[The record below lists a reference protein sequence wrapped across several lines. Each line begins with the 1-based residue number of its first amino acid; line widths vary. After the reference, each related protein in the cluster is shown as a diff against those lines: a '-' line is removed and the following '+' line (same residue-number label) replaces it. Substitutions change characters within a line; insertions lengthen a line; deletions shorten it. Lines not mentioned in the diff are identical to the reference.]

1 MKIVVLLR
9 RLRSRPGGI
18 ANGKGRLCGTC
29 DEAALRAALAAR
41 AAVPGSTVTVL
52 AAGPA
57 VSEDEVLRWA
67 LSAGADRAA
76 RVDDATLATVDY
88 QGLGRALGSAARHL
102 GADLVLC
109 GDRSED
115 EVQGAVG
122 PAVAEALGVAHVT
135 GTYDIKVAAGTATM
149 SRRDGGFVRTLRI
162 KLPALLGVTSQA
174 GAALPAHDVAPSAA
188 DAAKP
193 ILALDLAAVGLSAAE
208 LKHRDRCLGKA
219 HAVRVV
225 RNATLVKDPDELVA
239 RLREDRL
246 LG

>member
-1 MKIVVLLR
+1 MSLKLIVLVR
-9 RLRSRPGGI
+9 RLRARPDGAG
-18 ANGKGRLCGTC
+18 AARLCGTC

-41 AAVPGSTVTVL
+41 AAIPGTTVTAL

-57 VSEDEVLRWA
+57 TSEDAVLRWA
-67 LSAGADRAA
+67 LGAGVDKAV
-76 RVDDATLATVDY
+76 RVEDPALLTVDY
-88 QGLGRALGSAARHL
+88 QGLGRALGGAARSL

-122 PAVAEALGVAHVT
+122 PAVAEALGIPHVT
-135 GTYDIKVAAGTATM
+135 GVHDVKVAAGAATM
-149 SRRDGGFVRTLRI
+149 SRVEGGFVRTLRL
-162 KLPALLGVTSQA
+162 KLPTLLGVTSQS
-174 GAALPAHDVAPSAA
+174 GVALPAHDKIDSV
-188 DAAKP
+188 KP
-193 ILALDLAAVGLSAAE
+193 IQALDLAAVGLSAAE

-219 HAVRVV
+219 HPVRVV

>member
-1 MKIVVLLR
+1 MSLKLIVLLR
-9 RLRSRPGGI
+9 RLRARPDGAG
-18 ANGKGRLCGTC
+18 ATRLCGTC

-41 AAVPGSTVTVL
+41 AAIPGATVTAL

-57 VSEDEVLRWA
+57 ASEDAVLRWA
-67 LSAGADRAA
+67 LGAGADKAV
-76 RVDDATLATVDY
+76 RVDDAALLTVDY
-88 QGLGRALGSAARHL
+88 QGLGRALGGAARSL

-122 PAVAEALGVAHVT
+122 PAVAEALGIAHVT
-135 GTYDIKVAAGTATM
+135 GVHDVKVAAGAATL
-149 SRRDGGFVRTLRI
+149 SRLEGGFVRTLRV
-162 KLPALLGVTSQA
+162 KLPTLLGVTSQN
-174 GAALPAHDVAPSAA
+174 GVALPAHDKIDSV
-188 DAAKP
+188 KP
-193 ILALDLAAVGLSAAE
+193 IQALDLAAVGLSAAE

-219 HAVRVV
+219 HPVRVV

>member
-1 MKIVVLLR
+1 MSLKLVVLMR
-9 RLRSRPGGI
+9 RLRARPDGAG
-18 ANGKGRLCGTC
+18 AVRLCGTC

-57 VSEDEVLRWA
+57 VSEDPVLRWA
-67 LSAGADRAA
+67 LAAGVDRAM
-76 RVDDATLATVDY
+76 RVDDNALLTVDY
-88 QGLGRALGSAARHL
+88 QGLGRALGGAARSA
-102 GADLVLC
+102 GAELVLC

-122 PAVAEALGVAHVT
+122 PAVAEALGIAHVT
-135 GTYDIKVAAGTATM
+135 NVHDVKVAAGLATLT
-149 SRRDGGFVRTLRI
+149 RREGGFVRTLRV
-162 KLPALLGVTSQA
+162 KLPALLGVTSQG
-174 GAALPAHDVAPSAA
+174 GAALPAHDKLDQSR
-188 DAAKP
+188 P
-193 ILALDLAAVGLSAAE
+193 IQVLDLAAVGLSAAE

>member
-1 MKIVVLLR
+1 MSLKLIVLLR
-9 RLRSRPGGI
+9 RLRARPDGAG
-18 ANGKGRLCGTC
+18 ATRLCGTC
-29 DEAALRAALAAR
+29 DEAALRAALGAR
-41 AAVPGSTVTVL
+41 AAIPGATVTAV

-57 VSEDEVLRWA
+57 ASEDAVLRWA
-67 LSAGADRAA
+67 LGAGADKAV
-76 RVDDATLATVDY
+76 RVDDPALLTVDY
-88 QGLGRALGSAARHL
+88 QGLGRALGGAARSL

-122 PAVAEALGVAHVT
+122 PAVAEALGIAHVT
-135 GTYDIKVAAGTATM
+135 GVHDVKVAAGAATI
-149 SRRDGGFVRTLRI
+149 SRREGGFVRTLRV
-162 KLPALLGVTSQA
+162 KLPTLLGVTSQN
-174 GAALPAHDVAPSAA
+174 GVALPAHDKIDSV
-188 DAAKP
+188 KP
-193 ILALDLAAVGLSAAE
+193 IQALDLAAVGLSAAE

-219 HAVRVV
+219 HPVRVV

>member
-1 MKIVVLLR
+1 MSLKLVVLMR
-9 RLRSRPGGI
+9 RLRARPDGAG
-18 ANGKGRLCGTC
+18 ATRLCGTC

-41 AAVPGSTVTVL
+41 AANPGATVTVI

-57 VSEDEVLRWA
+57 GSEDPVLRWA
-67 LSAGADRAA
+67 LAAGADRAM
-76 RVDDATLATVDY
+76 RVDDPALLTVDY
-88 QGLGRALGSAARHL
+88 QGLGRALGGAARSA

-122 PAVAEALGVAHVT
+122 PAVAEALGIAHVT
-135 GTYDIKVAAGTATM
+135 GAHDVKVATGAATLA
-149 SRRDGGFVRTLRI
+149 RREAGFVRTLRV
-162 KLPALLGVTSQA
+162 KAPALLCVTSQ
-174 GAALPAHDVAPSAA
+174 GGPALPPHDKLDQGRTIQV
-188 DAAKP
+188 
-193 ILALDLAAVGLSAAE
+193 LDLAAVGLSAAE

-219 HAVRVV
+219 HPVRVV

>member
-1 MKIVVLLR
+1 MSLKVIVLLR
-9 RLRSRPGGI
+9 RLRARPDGAG
-18 ANGKGRLCGTC
+18 ATRLCGTC

-41 AAVPGSTVTVL
+41 AAVAGSTLVAL
-52 AAGPA
+52 SAGPA
-57 VSEDEVLRWA
+57 ASEDGVLRWA
-67 LSAGADRAA
+67 LAAGADKAV
-76 RVDDATLATVDY
+76 RVDDAALQTVDY
-88 QGLGRALGSAARHL
+88 QGLGRALGGAARSL

-122 PAVAEALGVAHVT
+122 PAVAEALGIVHVT
-135 GTYDIKVAAGTATM
+135 GVHDVKVVAGSATV
-149 SRRDGGFVRTLRI
+149 SRREGGFERTLRLR
-162 KLPALLGVTSQA
+162 LPALLGVTSQN
-174 GAALPAHDVAPSAA
+174 GVALPPHDKL
-188 DAAKP
+188 DTNRP
-193 ILALDLAAVGLSAAE
+193 IQALDLAAVGLSAAE

-219 HAVRVV
+219 HPVRVV